1 MSSFKAWLEL
11 QVSNFTGHNTSIPQE
26 KPLRCIPARRDE
38 LRLRLAGLEANA
50 SGTREFEP
58 SRSPRHK
65 KGPHPWGAFLCGPP
79 GEIRTPDTQ
88 VRSLVLYPAELR
100 AEGRSLGFP
109 SKKVKQMSEHADKT
123 HHNAVS
129 RRPAESKEI
138 LGERLKVISQIC
150 LREQGGRACRARS
163 WLC

>member
-100 AEGRSLGFP
+100 AEARSLGFP
-109 SKKVKQMSEHADKT
+109 LTKVKEMSGHAGKT
-123 HHNAVS
+123 RHISVS
-129 RRPAESKEI
+129 RRAAKWRKT
-138 LGERLKVISQIC
+138 LGKTLKAISHQ
-150 LREQGGRACRARS
+150 RP
-163 WLC
+163 